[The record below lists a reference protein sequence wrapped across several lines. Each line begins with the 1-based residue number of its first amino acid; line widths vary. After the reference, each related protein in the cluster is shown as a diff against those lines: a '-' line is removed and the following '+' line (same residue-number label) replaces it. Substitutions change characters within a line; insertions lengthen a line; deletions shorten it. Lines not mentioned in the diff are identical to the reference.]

1 MNFKNIRFGFVA
13 LCLAFASFANA
24 QQLPNY
30 DFSAAGGT
38 FKGVTQPA
46 SWNGSNVSQMGFEF
60 PFVEWQQGTGRN
72 GSSAVNIY
80 NDEVGAFGITEEAP
94 GYLSLGVPFSY
105 VDGIST
111 SKATA
116 GTTGGI
122 NFSYRPDTMSV
133 WLKRGGDSNY
143 FFLVYY
149 SWKGTYKN
157 NSYKAKGGGCINPG
171 EKVNEESDIRIN
183 TNSSVYLQGITNRNY
198 NSCQTPYER
207 GTHISDGMFA
217 SKESYPEWTEIKIPI
232 TYFSDEKPE
241 MCNVILSAGNYPN
254 ARATTGNTDGNYI
267 LVDEVTLIYSSK
279 IHELRLNNVPY
290 ASFNPAQLEYTIEVA
305 EGESMPTITA
315 KRSGR
320 TLSGSEISINY
331 GAIEGAPTTVTV
343 KAEDGSSTTA
353 YTINFVRKRDTNP
366 RLNSLSVNGTPI
378 SGFASNVSN
387 YKVSL
392 PYGTTGFPEITYEKG
407 HEGQQVEIKECPI
420 PGTAQVVV
428 HAENPEYSM
437 TYNIEFS
444 VGELTDTTLED
455 ILVNGKSIPGYSP
468 TKLTYIV
475 EVPTG
480 TTEDPEISYVSAYP
494 EGMQTVVVVNNGLN
508 GQSTITVSAPGTSTS
523 RVYKLSFKVTESSYC
538 YLDNIYLD
546 GVPLDGFA
554 PETFSY
560 DVALGPDAV
569 SLPEITFDKGDEY
582 QNVTIESGGLDG
594 TTLIKVSAQNGINSA
609 VYRLNFNVQKSSNSK
624 LSAIYIGGEP
634 LENFSADVTTYKVLL
649 PVGTVELPEITWE
662 KGDEYQTV
670 TPTYGGING
679 ETKLLVTAQS
689 GARTQYVLGF
699 SVQKADVSTLEGISL
714 GGIPLEGFSPLVTE
728 YDIVLPVG
736 TVVLPDIAYTVHD
749 EYQVVTVD
757 RGNVNGTTR
766 ITVRAQSGA
775 VTIYYLNFSVQLSS
789 NTRLSSIVIGGEPL
803 ADFEADKQDYSVELP
818 AGTVELPTIEAV
830 KADDYQTVSIS
841 KGGVNGVSV
850 IYVQAQNGDS
860 FEYRINFSVKK
871 SENAYLAAIYVDGT
885 LLDGFEAG
893 VFNYDYTLDTEA
905 DECPEITVEKADANQ
920 GVQIVTPVLEG
931 RATITVTP
939 EQGDANIYTIDFAFE
954 RSADDKLGGITV
966 GGEPLPGFSP
976 DENEYDYVL
985 PSGTVSLP
993 AIEVQKGDDG
1003 QTVEVITN
1011 GVEGLTS
1018 ITVVAA
1024 NGSENVY
1031 NIDFSVMK
1039 SSVSTLKAVMIG
1051 DYEIEIVDGVY
1062 EYEYILPEPV
1072 SHAAFS
1078 LRSARADNAVLPLVV
1093 PIKSDALSHLTMCL
1107 PKTEGLIIIKTYS
1120 EDGSSNNVYTI
1131 NVHYAEETS
1140 AELKSL
1146 TVGGEAIELRQSVY
1160 EYDIERPYGFETQE
1174 VSYEKAYAG
1183 QIVSVSN
1190 NRNVISV
1197 EVVAESGDK
1206 AVYTIN
1212 VNELPATNAL
1222 LKGLEIYDAANLQYV
1237 PLDGFAADKYDYEY
1251 LLAQGT
1257 ETVPAVNP
1265 VLSDDMQK
1273 IQIVYG
1279 KPGSATVI
1287 KVTAGNG
1294 ETSEYKI
1301 VFKTEKSSVS
1311 SLDMIYLDG
1320 EELGNFNC
1328 SFDPDIFEYRAI
1340 LPYGT
1345 TDVPAITYDRAQ
1357 EGEKVNVAYGGL
1369 NEAAIITVFAEDGS
1383 QSVYTLYFDVDY
1395 NGKTNTLAS
1404 IMLDGEGIENFSSD
1418 TYEYTVVLPY
1428 NSTTPSVAYTKSF
1441 NEQSVLVANEGLNRV
1456 KLTVRSNIGLED
1468 AEYVI
1473 NFTIAENPA
1482 SLSAITINGS
1492 DLAGFDTR
1500 KYKYV
1505 YTVPAGEDTPQVKFF
1520 SLDGSEIAAAVSNV
1534 NYAQCVNTVGEESLT
1549 YTVYFHYADDV
1560 IPNGDFSEW
1569 TGTVYNN
1576 AQKPTGWT
1584 APADVAEKYK
1594 FTATY
1599 YTGNEVVK
1607 DGGLLMLQTY
1617 YKSNAS
1623 LFGENNNYSISGAI
1637 PGMITTGDM
1646 SVNLASAGNSTSSV
1660 SGGIT
1665 FRNTPDQVSVDYNPI
1680 SNERITNWRML
1691 VNYYDANGTQKENL
1705 YEGSYDTKNQWQTAN
1720 LKLLYSATER
1730 LVGINKFNFVLNAS
1744 HSEMGLGSATAVNP
1758 MRSVLYVDNLRAVYN
1773 SAITSVKVN
1782 GVEAVLDGDV
1792 YTVQISDTDYYR
1804 LPEIEIDG
1812 EVPDQEYVIDYGT
1825 EVAENNTVVRNV
1837 KITSYA
1843 EDGTSSEY
1851 ALRITRPIYN
1861 YLSDIKI
1868 NGTSLEGFAPDKF
1881 EYKVSLPAGSSAPD
1895 IQAFAAT
1902 NSQDLEYYVE
1912 GDWYS
1917 VSVTNINGGKMIYN
1931 IIFEAAASTDNKLA
1945 GIFLDGESL
1954 EGFAPDKLQYAISL
1968 PAGTKQFPVVSVKKG
1983 NAGQYVEI
1991 NETEQGASISVYAES
2006 DADKAN
2012 ANVYEIAMSVL
2023 PADNTT
2029 KQLKSLEV
2037 YGLQSGESQI
2047 DFAADTYNYEF
2058 ARVYGRKYG
2067 TVYAPLYAEDVLTVD
2082 ITDKQVTY
2090 TLSNDNSAAVAGD
2103 VRYVLAFAD
2112 EEPDD
2117 SRLGDI
2123 LADGVSLPD
2132 FNAGKY
2138 EYQVDVTDGSYPKI
2152 EAVKAYD
2159 YQTVAM
2165 TYDAGSVAYI
2175 INVSAPG
2182 AAEASVYTVRYN
2194 AILSQD
2200 ATLATLVVAG
2210 EEIVLQDGKYAYEYQ
2225 LPEGTTRMPDVTAN
2239 ANDDGAQVGI
2249 NLPQSV
2255 EGSIEIVVTS
2265 EDGNFTQTY
2274 TVQLSVKKSDNAK
2287 LQMIYAGHKEIDG
2300 FDPGQS
2306 GYQVTV
2312 KSGESKPVISWQK
2325 AQVSQ
2330 SVEVTD
2336 SETQTVLTVTAED
2349 GLSTFEY
2356 VIAYVYEYSSEAGIS
2371 SISVD
2376 GKLLDG
2382 FEPSR
2387 YDYALELPVGTAVLP
2402 EISIKPLSDKQ
2413 STEIDNG
2420 GVNGDYVITAV
2431 SEDGSNTVV
2440 YTIHFSVKPSEY
2452 DNLSM
2457 IYIGGEKLSASAAG
2471 FETGTDFA
2479 PDVYEYDIILPVG
2492 SSTVPM
2498 ITADK
2503 GDAWQHEP
2511 LIESSADAFTV
2522 KITATAQAGNQKVYT
2537 LNFSVKKSDV
2547 ATLKMIYVNYEAM
2560 NTESANFEVDKDFAP
2575 DVFEYG
2581 LELPVGSN
2589 PEDFVL
2595 TFDKGDSY
2603 QNAVANRE
2611 PDVYKVDVAAE
2622 DGIHTNTYTVN
2633 ISVKKSDNAY
2643 LSDLLVNGITVDGFA
2658 PGTLSY
2664 SIDLPVGTV
2673 TMPNVTYVPGDA
2685 YQRLV
2690 HQVSEDGGYHKII
2703 VTSQSGKVNEYEI
2716 IFNVLK
2722 SDNAELEDLRISH
2735 ADADLQLSPA
2745 FDPQVYDY
2753 VLTLPYEYRDE
2764 LPKFIAIEKSGQTI
2778 ESEHQP
2784 ESADDSYSVTVL
2796 AENGTSSKTYT
2807 VKLVLMPSDIVTLDM
2822 IYADGAE
2829 IDGFDPQV
2837 AYYEIELPYGTEN
2850 CPIISWDLTE
2860 PGSETA
2866 EAAYSETSDG
2876 WSVSITVTAAS
2887 GDVNEYVLHFII
2899 GKDAENRLASFKVSG
2914 KPVEGFDPDETQYTV
2929 TYPAYTDSSVLPVVD
2944 DITYELMH
2952 PGTSTAT
2959 VIQSDANTIVIQV
2972 TAANGDVRNYVL
2984 ETVIEISDNTGLE
2997 ALYVDGELV
3006 DGFVPEIDEYYYSL
3020 PFGSTFVDETIVT
3033 YQAAESG
3040 QTVTLYKD
3048 GMDVKVSVTAQDGSS
3063 MRVYTIHFV
3072 SSSFDPSKQATLED
3086 VCVTSTADGYW
3097 KFTTKCNNVYVCL
3110 ADLSGRPIAN
3120 VMLPLVDPNV
3130 PDICSPS
3137 AEGYLYVP
3145 QSSEVLIYFFHSNG
3159 HRITSGKIRTHN

>member
-1 MNFKNIRFGFVA
+1 MFN
-13 LCLAFASFANA
+13 ASA

-143 FFLVYY
+143 FFIVYY

-157 NSYKAKGGGCINPG
+157 NSYKAKGGVCINPG

-183 TNSSVYLQGITNRNY
+183 TNSSVYLQGTTNRNY

-290 ASFNPAQLEYTIEVA
+290 ASFNPSRLEYTIEVA

-392 PYGTTGFPEITYEKG
+392 PYGITGFPEITYEKG

-444 VGELTDTTLED
+444 VGELTDTTLAD

-468 TKLTYIV
+468 TKLTYTV

-480 TTEDPEISYVSAYP
+480 TTEDPAISYVSAYP

-546 GVPLDGFA
+546 GVPLDGFV

-736 TVVLPDIAYTVHD
+736 TAVLPDIAYTVHD

-757 RGNVNGTTR
+757 RGSINGTTR

-871 SENAYLAAIYVDGT
+871 SENAYLAAIYVDGI

-893 VFNYDYTLDTEA
+893 VFNYDYTLDAEA

-985 PSGTVSLP
+985 PLGTVSLP

-1039 SSVSTLKAVMIG
+1039 SSVSTLKAVKIG

-1072 SHAAFS
+1072 SQAAFS

-1146 TVGGEAIELRQSVY
+1146 TVGGEAVELRHGVY

-1190 NRNVISV
+1190 NRNAISV

-1222 LKGLEIYDAANLQYV
+1222 LKGLEIYDAGNLQYV

-1294 ETSEYKI
+1294 DTSEYKI

-1311 SLDMIYLDG
+1311 SLGMIYLDG

-1328 SFDPDIFEYRAI
+1328 SFDPDIFEYRAV

-1357 EGEKVNVAYGGL
+1357 EGEKVKVAYGGL
-1369 NEAAIITVFAEDGS
+1369 NEAAIITVVAEDGS

-1395 NGKTNTLAS
+1395 NGKANTLAN

-1473 NFTIAENPA
+1473 DFTIAENPA

-1520 SLDGSEIAAAVSNV
+1520 ALDGSEIAAAVSNV

-1560 IPNGDFSEW
+1560 IPNGNFEQWS
-1569 TGTVYNN
+1569 GTKYNG

-1584 APADVAEKYK
+1584 APADVAEKYTYK
-1594 FTATY
+1594 FLFITGTY
-1599 YTGNEVVK
+1599 NTGNEVVN
-1607 DGGLLMLQTY
+1607 DNGQLMLQTY
-1617 YKSNAS
+1617 YKVNMGS
-1623 LFGENNNYSISGAI
+1623 GEGNNYSISGAI

-1665 FRNTPDQVSVDYNPI
+1665 FRNTPDQVMVDYNPI
-1680 SNERITNWRML
+1680 SNEGVNNWRML

-1744 HSEMGLGSATAVNP
+1744 HSETGLGSATAANP

-1782 GVEAVLDGDV
+1782 GVDAVLDGDV

-1868 NGTSLEGFAPDKF
+1868 NGTSLEGFAPDKL
-1881 EYKVSLPAGSSAPD
+1881 EYTVSLPAGSSAPD

-1902 NSQDLEYYVE
+1902 NSQNLEYFVD

-1931 IIFEAAASTDNKLA
+1931 IIFEAAASADNKLA
-1945 GIFLDGESL
+1945 GIFSDGESL

-1983 NAGQYVEI
+1983 NAGQYVDI
-1991 NETEQGASISVYAES
+1991 NETEQGVSISVYAES

-2012 ANVYEIAMSVL
+2012 ANVYEIAMDVL

-2047 DFAADTYNYEF
+2047 DFAAETYSYEF

-2067 TVYAPLYAEDVLTVD
+2067 TVYAPMYAEDVLTVD

-2138 EYQVDVTDGSYPKI
+2138 EYEVDVTDGAYPKI

-2165 TYDAGSVAYI
+2165 TYDAGSNAYI

-2194 AILSQD
+2194 AILSQG
-2200 ATLATLVVAG
+2200 ATLATLAVAG
-2210 EEIVLQDGKYAYEYQ
+2210 EEIVLQAGKYAYEYQ
-2225 LPEGTTRMPDVTAN
+2225 LPEGTTRLPDVTAN
-2239 ANDDGAQVGI
+2239 ANDDGAQVEI

-2306 GYQVTV
+2306 SYQVTV
-2312 KSGESKPVISWQK
+2312 KSGESKPDISWQK

-2330 SVEVTD
+2330 RVKVAD

-2356 VIAYVYEYSSEAGIS
+2356 VIDYVYEYSSEAGIS
-2371 SISVD
+2371 SISVN

-2387 YDYALELPVGTAVLP
+2387 YDYALELPVGTTVLP

-2431 SEDGSNTVV
+2431 SEDGSKTVV

-2457 IYIGGEKLSASAAG
+2457 IYIGGEKLSASAVG
-2471 FETGTDFA
+2471 FETVTDFA
-2479 PDVYEYDIILPVG
+2479 PDLYEYDIILPVG

-2503 GDAWQHEP
+2503 GDAWQQEP
-2511 LIESSADAFTV
+2511 LIESSPDGFTV
-2522 KITATAQAGNQKVYT
+2522 KIIATAQAGNQKVYT

-2560 NTESANFEVDKDFAP
+2560 NTESVNFEVDKDFAP
-2575 DVFEYG
+2575 DVFEYS

-2589 PEDFVL
+2589 MEDYVL

-2603 QNAVANRE
+2603 QNAVPNRE
-2611 PDVYKVDVAAE
+2611 PDVYTVDVAAE

-2807 VKLVLMPSDIVTLDM
+2807 VKLMLMPSDIVTLDM
-2822 IYADGAE
+2822 VYADGAE

-2850 CPIISWDLTE
+2850 CPIVSWDLTE

-2899 GKDAENRLASFKVSG
+2899 GKDAENRLVSFKVSG
-2914 KPVEGFDPDETQYTV
+2914 KPVEGFDSDETQYTV

-3020 PFGSTFVDETIVT
+3020 PYGSTFVDETIVT

>member
-24 QQLPNY
+24 QQLPNN
-30 DFSAAGGT
+30 DFSQAGGD
-38 FKGVTQPA
+38 FNGSTQPA
-46 SWNGSNVSQMGFEF
+46 SWNGSNVTQVGLKFT
-60 PFVEWQQGTGRN
+60 FVEWKQGAGRN
-72 GSSAVNIY
+72 GDGAVSVSNK
-80 NDEVGAFGITEEAP
+80 EVGALGITATAP
-94 GYLSLGVPFSY
+94 GYLSLGQPFSY
-105 VDGIST
+105 VQGL
-111 SKATA
+111 SKDNATA
-116 GTTGGI
+116 GTEGGI
-122 NFSYRPDTMSV
+122 AFTYRPDTMSV
-133 WLKRGGDSNY
+133 WLQRSANGQEDLN
-143 FFLVYY
+143 LVVY
-149 SWKGTYKN
+149 SWKGTSKSNKYAAN
-157 NSYKAKGGGCINPG
+157 GGGCLTMDRDYID
-171 EKVNEESDIRIN
+171 EESDIRQDDKN
-183 TNSSVYLQGITNRNY
+183 TCGTNVEAT
-198 NSCQTPYER
+198 Q
-207 GTHISDGMFA
+207 ISDGHYRTRETW
-217 SKESYPEWTEIKIPI
+217 SEWREIKVPVKYYNDEIP
-232 TYFSDEKPE
+232 EKI
-241 MCNVILSAGNYPN
+241 NVILSSGNYPN
-254 ARATTGNTDGNYI
+254 FRANSGMYAGNSI
-267 LVDEVTLIYSSK
+267 LVDEVKLIYSSK

-392 PYGTTGFPEITYEKG
+392 PYGITGFPEITYEKG

-468 TKLTYIV
+468 TKLTYTV

-1072 SHAAFS
+1072 SHAVFS

-1093 PIKSDALSHLTMCL
+1093 PIKSDALSNLTMCL

-1146 TVGGEAIELRQSVY
+1146 TVGGEAIELRQGVY

-1212 VNELPATNAL
+1212 VNELPATNAT

-1294 ETSEYKI
+1294 DTSEYKI

-1311 SLDMIYLDG
+1311 SLGMIYLDG

-1328 SFDPDIFEYRAI
+1328 SFDPAIFEYRAI

-1345 TDVPAITYDRAQ
+1345 TDVPAITYDMAH

-1369 NEAAIITVFAEDGS
+1369 NEAAFITVVAEDGS

-1395 NGKTNTLAS
+1395 NGKSNTLAN
-1404 IMLDGEGIENFSSD
+1404 IMLDGDGIENFSPD

-1520 SLDGSEIAAAVSNV
+1520 ALDGSEIAAAVSNV

-1599 YTGNEVVK
+1599 YTGNEVVN

-1744 HSEMGLGSATAVNP
+1744 HSEMGLGSATAANP

-1792 YTVQISDTDYYR
+1792 YTVQISDTGYYR

-2210 EEIVLQDGKYAYEYQ
+2210 EEIVLQAGKYAYEYQ
-2225 LPEGTTRMPDVTAN
+2225 LPEGTTRLPDVTAN

-2796 AENGTSSKTYT
+2796 AENGTSTKTYT
-2807 VKLVLMPSDIVTLDM
+2807 VKLMLMPSDIVTLDM

-2850 CPIISWDLTE
+2850 CPIVSWDLTE

-2914 KPVEGFDPDETQYTV
+2914 KTVEGFDPDETQYTV

-2972 TAANGDVRNYVL
+2972 TAANGEVRNYVL

-3159 HRITSGKIRTHN
+3159 YRITSGKIRTHN

>member
-1 MNFKNIRFGFVA
+1 M
-13 LCLAFASFANA
+13 
-24 QQLPNY
+24 Y
-30 DFSAAGGT
+30 
-38 FKGVTQPA
+38 
-46 SWNGSNVSQMGFEF
+46 
-60 PFVEWQQGTGRN
+60 
-72 GSSAVNIY
+72 
-80 NDEVGAFGITEEAP
+80 
-94 GYLSLGVPFSY
+94 
-105 VDGIST
+105 
-111 SKATA
+111 
-116 GTTGGI
+116 
-122 NFSYRPDTMSV
+122 
-133 WLKRGGDSNY
+133 
-143 FFLVYY
+143 
-149 SWKGTYKN
+149 
-157 NSYKAKGGGCINPG
+157 
-171 EKVNEESDIRIN
+171 
-183 TNSSVYLQGITNRNY
+183 
-198 NSCQTPYER
+198 
-207 GTHISDGMFA
+207 
-217 SKESYPEWTEIKIPI
+217 
-232 TYFSDEKPE
+232 
-241 MCNVILSAGNYPN
+241 AGNS
-254 ARATTGNTDGNYI
+254 I
-267 LVDEVTLIYSSK
+267 LVDEVNFIYSSK

-392 PYGTTGFPEITYEKG
+392 PYGITGFPEITYEKG

-444 VGELTDTTLED
+444 VGELTDTTLAD

-468 TKLTYIV
+468 TKLTYTV

-736 TVVLPDIAYTVHD
+736 TAVLPDIAYTVHD

-871 SENAYLAAIYVDGT
+871 SENAYLAAIYVDGI

-1039 SSVSTLKAVMIG
+1039 SSVSTLKSVMIG

-1072 SHAAFS
+1072 SQAAFS
-1078 LRSARADNAVLPLVV
+1078 LRSARADNAVLPLVA
-1093 PIKSDALSHLTMCL
+1093 PIKSDALSNLTMCL

-1146 TVGGEAIELRQSVY
+1146 TVGGEAVELRHGVY

-1212 VNELPATNAL
+1212 VNELPATNAT

-1294 ETSEYKI
+1294 DTSEYKI

-1311 SLDMIYLDG
+1311 SLGMIYLDG

-1328 SFDPDIFEYRAI
+1328 SFDPAIFEYRAI

-1345 TDVPAITYDRAQ
+1345 TDVPAITYDMAQ

-1369 NEAAIITVFAEDGS
+1369 NEAAFITVVAEDGS

-1395 NGKTNTLAS
+1395 NGKSNTLAN
-1404 IMLDGEGIENFSSD
+1404 IMLDGDGIENFSPD

-1520 SLDGSEIAAAVSNV
+1520 ALDGSEIAAAVSNV

-1584 APADVAEKYK
+1584 APADVAENLSVLFAK
-1594 FTATY
+1594 FE
-1599 YTGNEVVK
+1599 TGDEVQKVQSS
-1607 DGGLLMLQTY
+1607 DG
-1617 YKSNAS
+1617 SNVARLETRYHTNMAGS
-1623 LFGENNNYSISGAI
+1623 L

-1646 SVNLASAGNSTSSV
+1646 SVSLKTAIGGYSQSSV
-1660 SGGIT
+1660 GGGIT
-1665 FRNTPDQVSVDYNPI
+1665 FRNTPDTISVDYNPE
-1680 SNERITNWRML
+1680 SNGGAITGWRML
-1691 VNYYDANGTQKENL
+1691 ANYFDANGTQHDNV
-1705 YEGSYDTKNQWQTAN
+1705 YSGSYDTKNQWQTAD
-1720 LKLLYSATER
+1720 LRILYNNDAR
-1730 LVGINKFNFVLNAS
+1730 KFGVNKFNFTLNAAN
-1744 HSEMGLGSATAVNP
+1744 SENANSFRTNISTK
-1758 MRSVLYVDNLRAVYN
+1758 SVLYVDNLRAVYN

-1792 YTVQISDTDYYR
+1792 YTVQISDTGYYR

-1917 VSVTNINGGKMIYN
+1917 VSVTNINGVKMIYN

-1968 PAGTKQFPVVSVKKG
+1968 PAGTKQFPVVSVTKG

-2138 EYQVDVTDGSYPKI
+2138 EYEVDVTDGAYPKI

-2165 TYDAGSVAYI
+2165 TYDAGSNAYI

-2200 ATLATLVVAG
+2200 ATLASLVVAG
-2210 EEIVLQDGKYAYEYQ
+2210 EEIVLQAGKYAYEYQ

-2330 SVEVTD
+2330 RVEVAD

-2356 VIAYVYEYSSEAGIS
+2356 VIDYVYEYSSEAGIS
-2371 SISVD
+2371 SISVN

-2387 YDYALELPVGTAVLP
+2387 YDYALELPVGTTVLP

-2431 SEDGSNTVV
+2431 SEDGSKTVV

-2471 FETGTDFA
+2471 FETVTDFA

-2503 GDAWQHEP
+2503 GDAWQQEP
-2511 LIESSADAFTV
+2511 LIESSGDGFTV
-2522 KITATAQAGNQKVYT
+2522 KIIATAQAGNQKVYT

-2560 NTESANFEVDKDFAP
+2560 NTESVNFEVDKDFAP

-2796 AENGTSSKTYT
+2796 AENGTSTKTYT
-2807 VKLVLMPSDIVTLDM
+2807 VKLMLMPSDIVTLDM

-2850 CPIISWDLTE
+2850 CPIVSWDLTE

-2914 KPVEGFDPDETQYTV
+2914 KMVEGFDPDETQYTV

-2972 TAANGDVRNYVL
+2972 TAANGEVRNYVL

>member
-24 QQLPNY
+24 QQLPNN
-30 DFSAAGGT
+30 DFSQAGGD
-38 FKGVTQPA
+38 FNGSTQPA
-46 SWNGSNVSQMGFEF
+46 SWNGSNVTQVGLKFT
-60 PFVEWQQGTGRN
+60 FVEWKQGAGRN
-72 GSSAVNIY
+72 GDGAVSVSNK
-80 NDEVGAFGITEEAP
+80 EVGALGITATAP
-94 GYLSLGVPFSY
+94 GYLSLGQPFSY
-105 VDGIST
+105 VQGL
-111 SKATA
+111 SKDNATA
-116 GTTGGI
+116 GTEGGI
-122 NFSYRPDTMSV
+122 AFTYRPDTMSV
-133 WLKRGGDSNY
+133 WLQRSANGQEDLN
-143 FFLVYY
+143 LVVY
-149 SWKGTYKN
+149 SWKGTSKSNKYAAN
-157 NSYKAKGGGCINPG
+157 GGGCLTMDRDYID
-171 EKVNEESDIRIN
+171 EESDIRQDDKN
-183 TNSSVYLQGITNRNY
+183 TCGTNVEAT
-198 NSCQTPYER
+198 Q
-207 GTHISDGMFA
+207 ISDGHYRTRETW
-217 SKESYPEWTEIKIPI
+217 SEWREIKVPVKYYNDEIP
-232 TYFSDEKPE
+232 EKI
-241 MCNVILSAGNYPN
+241 NVILSSGNYPN
-254 ARATTGNTDGNYI
+254 FRANSGMYAGNSI
-267 LVDEVTLIYSSK
+267 LVDEVKLIYSSK

-407 HEGQQVEIKECPI
+407 HEGQQVEIKECTI

-468 TKLTYIV
+468 TKLTYTV

-670 TPTYGGING
+670 TPTYGGVNG

-689 GARTQYVLGF
+689 GARTQYLLGF

-736 TVVLPDIAYTVHD
+736 TAVLPDIAYTVHD

-871 SENAYLAAIYVDGT
+871 SENAYLAAIYVDGI

-1072 SHAAFS
+1072 SQAAFS
-1078 LRSARADNAVLPLVV
+1078 LRSARADNAVLPLVA
-1093 PIKSDALSHLTMCL
+1093 PIKSDALSNLTMCL

-1146 TVGGEAIELRQSVY
+1146 TVGGEAIELRQGVY

-1222 LKGLEIYDAANLQYV
+1222 LKGLEIYDAGNLQYV

-1294 ETSEYKI
+1294 DTSEYKI

-1311 SLDMIYLDG
+1311 SLGMIYLDG

-1328 SFDPDIFEYRAI
+1328 SFDPDIFEYRVV

-1345 TDVPAITYDRAQ
+1345 TDVPSITYDRAH

-1369 NEAAIITVFAEDGS
+1369 NEAAIITVVAEDGS

-1441 NEQSVLVANEGLNRV
+1441 NEQSVLVANEGQNRV

-1520 SLDGSEIAAAVSNV
+1520 ALDGSEIAAAVSNV

-1594 FTATY
+1594 FSIFGTY
-1599 YTGNEVVK
+1599 TTGNEVK
-1607 DGGLLMLQTY
+1607 QQAFDGR
-1617 YKSNAS
+1617 
-1623 LFGENNNYSISGAI
+1623 NNVARLETGYGRLSISGSV
-1637 PGMITTGDM
+1637 PGMITVGNM
-1646 SVNLASAGNSTSSV
+1646 SMNLAAANGSTSSV

-1665 FRNTPDQVSVDYNPI
+1665 FRNTPDTINVDYNPE
-1680 SNERITNWRML
+1680 SSKNVKNWRML
-1691 VNYYDANGTQKENL
+1691 VNYFEESGKQHDLL
-1705 YEGSYDTKNQWQTAN
+1705 YEGSYSVKNQWQTAGITIP
-1720 LKLLYSATER
+1720 YSENER
-1730 LVGINKFNFVLNAS
+1730 ISGIKEFNFTINAA
-1744 HSEMGLGSATAVNP
+1744 HSENAGSIAGLSGTQETT
-1758 MRSVLYVDNLRAVYN
+1758 SVLYVDNLRAVYN

-1792 YTVQISDTDYYR
+1792 YTVQISDTGYYR

-1968 PAGTKQFPVVSVKKG
+1968 PAGTKQFPVVSVTKG

-2067 TVYAPLYAEDVLTVD
+2067 TVYVPLYAEDVLTVD

-2165 TYDAGSVAYI
+2165 TYDAGSNAYI

-2371 SISVD
+2371 SISVN

-2402 EISIKPLSDKQ
+2402 EISIKPLNDKQ

-2457 IYIGGEKLSASAAG
+2457 IYVGGEKLSASAAG

-2722 SDNAELEDLRISH
+2722 SDNVELEDLRISH

-2796 AENGTSSKTYT
+2796 AENGTSTKTYT
-2807 VKLVLMPSDIVTLDM
+2807 VKLMLMPSDIVTLDM

-2850 CPIISWDLTE
+2850 CPIVSWDLTE

-2914 KPVEGFDPDETQYTV
+2914 KTVEGFDPDETQYTV

-2972 TAANGDVRNYVL
+2972 TAANGEVRNYVL

-3159 HRITSGKIRTHN
+3159 YRITSGKIRTHN

>member
-1 MNFKNIRFGFVA
+1 MFN
-13 LCLAFASFANA
+13 ASA

-80 NDEVGAFGITEEAP
+80 NDEVGAFDITEEAP

-183 TNSSVYLQGITNRNY
+183 TNSSVYLQGTTNRNY

-267 LVDEVTLIYSSK
+267 LVDEVKLIYSSK

-392 PYGTTGFPEITYEKG
+392 PYGITGFPEITYEKG

-444 VGELTDTTLED
+444 VGELTDTTLAD

-468 TKLTYIV
+468 TKLTYTV

-736 TVVLPDIAYTVHD
+736 TAVLPDIAYTVHD

-757 RGNVNGTTR
+757 RGSINGTTR

-803 ADFEADKQDYSVELP
+803 ADFEAGKQDYSVELP

-885 LLDGFEAG
+885 LLDGFEAD

-920 GVQIVTPVLEG
+920 SVQIVTPVLEG

-1031 NIDFSVMK
+1031 NIEFSVMK
-1039 SSVSTLKAVMIG
+1039 SSVSTLKSVMIG

-1072 SHAAFS
+1072 SQAAFS
-1078 LRSARADNAVLPLVV
+1078 LRSARADNAVLPFVT

-1146 TVGGEAIELRQSVY
+1146 TVGGEAIGLRQGVY

-1222 LKGLEIYDAANLQYV
+1222 LKGLEIYDAGNLQYV

-1257 ETVPAVNP
+1257 EIVPAVNP

-1294 ETSEYKI
+1294 DTSEYKI

-1311 SLDMIYLDG
+1311 SLGMIYLDG

-1328 SFDPDIFEYRAI
+1328 SFDPAIFEYRAI

-1345 TDVPAITYDRAQ
+1345 TDVPAITYDMAH

-1369 NEAAIITVFAEDGS
+1369 NEAAFITVVAEDGS

-1520 SLDGSEIAAAVSNV
+1520 ALDGSEIAAAVSNV

-1599 YTGNEVVK
+1599 YTGNEVVN

-1691 VNYYDANGTQKENL
+1691 VNYYDANGTQKGNL

-1868 NGTSLEGFAPDKF
+1868 NGTSLEGFAPDKL
-1881 EYKVSLPAGSSAPD
+1881 EYTVSLPAGSSAPD

-1931 IIFEAAASTDNKLA
+1931 IIFEAAASADNKLA
-1945 GIFLDGESL
+1945 GIFSDGESL

-1968 PAGTKQFPVVSVKKG
+1968 PAGTKQFPVVSVTKG
-1983 NAGQYVEI
+1983 NAGQYVDI
-1991 NETEQGASISVYAES
+1991 NETEQGVSISVYAES

-2012 ANVYEIAMSVL
+2012 ANVYEIAMDVL

-2047 DFAADTYNYEF
+2047 DFAAETYSYEF
-2058 ARVYGRKYG
+2058 DRVYGRKYG
-2067 TVYAPLYAEDVLTVD
+2067 TVYAPMYAEDVLTVD

-2138 EYQVDVTDGSYPKI
+2138 EYEVDVTDGAYPKI

-2200 ATLATLVVAG
+2200 ATLASLVVAG
-2210 EEIVLQDGKYAYEYQ
+2210 EEIVLQAGKYAYEYQ

-2239 ANDDGAQVGI
+2239 ANDDGTQVGI

-2274 TVQLSVKKSDNAK
+2274 TVQLSVKKSDNAQ

-2330 SVEVTD
+2330 SVEVMD

-2356 VIAYVYEYSSEAGIS
+2356 VIDYVYEYSPEAGIS

-2387 YDYALELPVGTAVLP
+2387 YDYALELPVGTTVLP

-2431 SEDGSNTVV
+2431 SEDGSKTVV

-2503 GDAWQHEP
+2503 GDAWQQEP
-2511 LIESSADAFTV
+2511 LIESSGDGFTV
-2522 KITATAQAGNQKVYT
+2522 KIIATAQAGNQKVYT

-2560 NTESANFEVDKDFAP
+2560 NTESVNFEVDKDFAP

-2589 PEDFVL
+2589 MEDYVL

-2611 PDVYKVDVAAE
+2611 PDVYTVDVAAE

-2716 IFNVLK
+2716 KFNVLK

-2735 ADADLQLSPA
+2735 ADADLQLSPT

-2837 AYYEIELPYGTEN
+2837 AYYETELPYGTEN
-2850 CPIISWDLTE
+2850 CPIVSWDLTE

-2899 GKDAENRLASFKVSG
+2899 GKDAENRLVSFKVSG
-2914 KPVEGFDPDETQYTV
+2914 KPVEGFNPEETQYTV

-3020 PFGSTFVDETIVT
+3020 PYGSTFVDETIVT

-3072 SSSFDPSKQATLED
+3072 SSSFDPSKQATVED

>member
-24 QQLPNY
+24 QQLPNN
-30 DFSAAGGT
+30 DFSQAGGD
-38 FKGVTQPA
+38 FNGSTQPA
-46 SWNGSNVSQMGFEF
+46 SWNGSNVTQVGLKFT
-60 PFVEWQQGTGRN
+60 FVEWKQGAGRN
-72 GSSAVNIY
+72 GDGAVSVSNK
-80 NDEVGAFGITEEAP
+80 EVGALGITATAP
-94 GYLSLGVPFSY
+94 GYLSLGQPFSY
-105 VDGIST
+105 VQGL
-111 SKATA
+111 SKDNATA
-116 GTTGGI
+116 GTEGGI
-122 NFSYRPDTMSV
+122 AFTYRPDTMSV
-133 WLKRGGDSNY
+133 WLQRSANGQEDLN
-143 FFLVYY
+143 LVVY
-149 SWKGTYKN
+149 SWKGTSKSNKYTAN
-157 NSYKAKGGGCINPG
+157 GGGCLTMDRDYID
-171 EKVNEESDIRIN
+171 EESDIRQDDKN
-183 TNSSVYLQGITNRNY
+183 TCGTNVEAT
-198 NSCQTPYER
+198 Q
-207 GTHISDGMFA
+207 ISDGHYRTRETW
-217 SKESYPEWTEIKIPI
+217 SEWREIKVPVKYYNDEIP
-232 TYFSDEKPE
+232 EKI
-241 MCNVILSAGNYPN
+241 NVILSSGNYPN
-254 ARATTGNTDGNYI
+254 FRANSGMYAGNSI
-267 LVDEVTLIYSSK
+267 LVDEVNFIYSSK

-290 ASFNPAQLEYTIEVA
+290 ASFNPARLEYTIEVA

-392 PYGTTGFPEITYEKG
+392 PYGITGFPEITYEKG

-444 VGELTDTTLED
+444 VGELTDTTLAD

-468 TKLTYIV
+468 TKLTYTV

-582 QNVTIESGGLDG
+582 QNVTIESGGLDE

-1078 LRSARADNAVLPLVV
+1078 LRSARADNAALPLVV
-1093 PIKSDALSHLTMCL
+1093 PIKSDALSNLTMCL

-1146 TVGGEAIELRQSVY
+1146 TVGGEAIELRHGVY

-1212 VNELPATNAL
+1212 VNELPATNAT

-1294 ETSEYKI
+1294 DTSEYKI

-1311 SLDMIYLDG
+1311 SLGMIYLDG

-1328 SFDPDIFEYRAI
+1328 SFDPAIFEYRAI

-1345 TDVPAITYDRAQ
+1345 TDVPAITYDMAH

-1369 NEAAIITVFAEDGS
+1369 NEAAFITVVAEDGS

-1395 NGKTNTLAS
+1395 NGKSNTLAN
-1404 IMLDGEGIENFSSD
+1404 IMLDGDGIENFSPD

-1594 FTATY
+1594 FSIFGTY
-1599 YTGNEVVK
+1599 TTGNEVK
-1607 DGGLLMLQTY
+1607 QQAFDGR
-1617 YKSNAS
+1617 
-1623 LFGENNNYSISGAI
+1623 NNVARLETGYGRLSISGSV
-1637 PGMITTGDM
+1637 PGMITVGNM
-1646 SVNLASAGNSTSSV
+1646 SMNLAAANGSTSSV

-1665 FRNTPDQVSVDYNPI
+1665 FRNTPDTINVDYNPE
-1680 SNERITNWRML
+1680 SSKNVKNWRML
-1691 VNYYDANGTQKENL
+1691 VNYFEESGKQHDLL
-1705 YEGSYDTKNQWQTAN
+1705 YEGSYSVKNQWQTAGITIP
-1720 LKLLYSATER
+1720 YSENER
-1730 LVGINKFNFVLNAS
+1730 ISGIKEFNFTLNAA
-1744 HSEMGLGSATAVNP
+1744 HSENAGSIAGLSGTQETT
-1758 MRSVLYVDNLRAVYN
+1758 SVLYVDNLRAVYN

-1792 YTVQISDTDYYR
+1792 YTVQISDTGYYR

-1837 KITSYA
+1837 KITTYA

-1931 IIFEAAASTDNKLA
+1931 IIFEVAASADNKLA

-1968 PAGTKQFPVVSVKKG
+1968 PAGTKQFPVVSVTKG

-2023 PADNTT
+2023 PAENTT

-2090 TLSNDNSAAVAGD
+2090 TLSNDNSAVVAGD

-2138 EYQVDVTDGSYPKI
+2138 EYQVDVADGSYPKI

-2200 ATLATLVVAG
+2200 ATLATLVVAD

-2330 SVEVTD
+2330 SVEVMD

-2796 AENGTSSKTYT
+2796 AENGTSAKTYT
-2807 VKLVLMPSDIVTLDM
+2807 VKLMLMPSDIVTLDM

-2850 CPIISWDLTE
+2850 CPIVSWDLTE

-2972 TAANGDVRNYVL
+2972 TAANGEVRNYVL

>member
-1 MNFKNIRFGFVA
+1 M
-13 LCLAFASFANA
+13 
-24 QQLPNY
+24 
-30 DFSAAGGT
+30 
-38 FKGVTQPA
+38 
-46 SWNGSNVSQMGFEF
+46 
-60 PFVEWQQGTGRN
+60 
-72 GSSAVNIY
+72 
-80 NDEVGAFGITEEAP
+80 
-94 GYLSLGVPFSY
+94 
-105 VDGIST
+105 
-111 SKATA
+111 
-116 GTTGGI
+116 
-122 NFSYRPDTMSV
+122 
-133 WLKRGGDSNY
+133 
-143 FFLVYY
+143 
-149 SWKGTYKN
+149 
-157 NSYKAKGGGCINPG
+157 
-171 EKVNEESDIRIN
+171 
-183 TNSSVYLQGITNRNY
+183 
-198 NSCQTPYER
+198 
-207 GTHISDGMFA
+207 
-217 SKESYPEWTEIKIPI
+217 
-232 TYFSDEKPE
+232 
-241 MCNVILSAGNYPN
+241 
-254 ARATTGNTDGNYI
+254 
-267 LVDEVTLIYSSK
+267 
-279 IHELRLNNVPY
+279 
-290 ASFNPAQLEYTIEVA
+290 
-305 EGESMPTITA
+305 
-315 KRSGR
+315 
-320 TLSGSEISINY
+320 
-331 GAIEGAPTTVTV
+331 
-343 KAEDGSSTTA
+343 
-353 YTINFVRKRDTNP
+353 
-366 RLNSLSVNGTPI
+366 
-378 SGFASNVSN
+378 
-387 YKVSL
+387 
-392 PYGTTGFPEITYEKG
+392 
-407 HEGQQVEIKECPI
+407 
-420 PGTAQVVV
+420 
-428 HAENPEYSM
+428 
-437 TYNIEFS
+437 
-444 VGELTDTTLED
+444 
-455 ILVNGKSIPGYSP
+455 
-468 TKLTYIV
+468 
-475 EVPTG
+475 
-480 TTEDPEISYVSAYP
+480 
-494 EGMQTVVVVNNGLN
+494 
-508 GQSTITVSAPGTSTS
+508 
-523 RVYKLSFKVTESSYC
+523 
-538 YLDNIYLD
+538 
-546 GVPLDGFA
+546 
-554 PETFSY
+554 
-560 DVALGPDAV
+560 
-569 SLPEITFDKGDEY
+569 
-582 QNVTIESGGLDG
+582 
-594 TTLIKVSAQNGINSA
+594 
-609 VYRLNFNVQKSSNSK
+609 NFNVQKSSNSK

-714 GGIPLEGFSPLVTE
+714 DGIPLEGFSPLVTE

-749 EYQVVTVD
+749 EYQVVTID
-757 RGNVNGTTR
+757 RGDVNGTTR

-885 LLDGFEAG
+885 LLDGFEAD

-976 DENEYDYVL
+976 DENAYDYVL

-1078 LRSARADNAVLPLVV
+1078 LRSARADNAALPLVV
-1093 PIKSDALSHLTMCL
+1093 PIKSDALSNLTMCL

-1146 TVGGEAIELRQSVY
+1146 TVGGEAIELRHGVY

-1212 VNELPATNAL
+1212 VNELPATNAT

-1294 ETSEYKI
+1294 DTSEYKI

-1311 SLDMIYLDG
+1311 SLGMIYLDG

-1328 SFDPDIFEYRAI
+1328 SFDPAIFEYRAI

-1345 TDVPAITYDRAQ
+1345 TDVPAITYDPAH

-1369 NEAAIITVFAEDGS
+1369 NEAAFITVVAEDGS

-1395 NGKTNTLAS
+1395 NGKSNTLAN
-1404 IMLDGEGIENFSSD
+1404 IMLDGDGIENFSPD

-1492 DLAGFDTR
+1492 DLAGFATR

-1594 FTATY
+1594 FSIFGTY
-1599 YTGNEVVK
+1599 TTGNEVK
-1607 DGGLLMLQTY
+1607 QQAFDGR
-1617 YKSNAS
+1617 
-1623 LFGENNNYSISGAI
+1623 NNVARLETGYGRLSISGSV
-1637 PGMITTGDM
+1637 PGMITVGNM
-1646 SVNLASAGNSTSSV
+1646 SMNLAAANGSTSSV

-1665 FRNTPDQVSVDYNPI
+1665 FRNTPDTINVDYNPE
-1680 SNERITNWRML
+1680 SSKNVKNWRML
-1691 VNYYDANGTQKENL
+1691 VNYFEESGKQHDLL
-1705 YEGSYDTKNQWQTAN
+1705 YEGSYSVKNQWQTAGITIP
-1720 LKLLYSATER
+1720 YSENER
-1730 LVGINKFNFVLNAS
+1730 ISGIKEFNFTLNAA
-1744 HSEMGLGSATAVNP
+1744 HSENAGSIAGLSGTQETT
-1758 MRSVLYVDNLRAVYN
+1758 SVLYVDNLRAVYN

-1792 YTVQISDTDYYR
+1792 YTVQISDTGYYR

-1968 PAGTKQFPVVSVKKG
+1968 PAGTKQFPVVSVTKG

-2138 EYQVDVTDGSYPKI
+2138 EYEVDVTDGAYPKI

-2210 EEIVLQDGKYAYEYQ
+2210 EEIVLQAGKYAYEYQ

-2330 SVEVTD
+2330 SVEVMD

-2796 AENGTSSKTYT
+2796 AENGTSTKTYT
-2807 VKLVLMPSDIVTLDM
+2807 VKLMLMPSDIVTLDM

-2850 CPIISWDLTE
+2850 CPIVSWDLTE

-2914 KPVEGFDPDETQYTV
+2914 KTVEGFDPDETQYTV

-2972 TAANGDVRNYVL
+2972 TAANGEVRNYVL

-3159 HRITSGKIRTHN
+3159 YRITSGKIRTHN